1 MTNTQKNVNYAKFK
15 VSDVLDEPIAGNVD
29 IQKKDISNE
38 GEIVVTSGLT
48 DYGIKGRTT
57 RKAKVVK
64 EPSITIDMFGNVFY
78 RDEPYKLVTHGRVY
92 GFTSKLIKNREIG
105 LYLVSALRPLG
116 AKFSYNNMMTWS
128 KLKDLSI
135 ELPVTPSGTPDFEY
149 MEERIR
155 ELEEERIRELEEER
169 IRELEAYLK
178 VTGLSDA
185 TLTDE
190 EQAALD
196 KMNNCGITWK
206 KFRVG
211 DLFKINT
218 GSLVSKRY
226 LNANPGNVPRIS
238 VTTVDNGVIGY
249 FDDTVDIP
257 NIRYYKN
264 FISVNFFGNVF
275 YHPDKASVEMKV
287 HVLQLKSGK
296 ALNRKIAMFLC
307 GALSKVFDNGT
318 YSYGNQLS
326 SSKLKNNAF
335 YIALP
340 VTSVGDID
348 FDFMENYITAIEKQ
362 SIRGV
367 IEYKDKVIQT
377 TKNIVN
383 AN

>member
-1 MTNTQKNVNYAKFK
+1 MTNAQNNVKYGKFTVEELFNVKGTKSTDAGK
-15 VSDVLDEPIAGNVD
+15 VHFVGKQDGDAQFI
-29 IQKKDISNE
+29 
-38 GEIVVTSGLT
+38 
-48 DYGIKGRTT
+48 GRTNANYGLQGYVNSKDFAFEPN
-57 RKAKVVK
+57 KANTISVSQVGT
-64 EPSITIDMFGNVFY
+64 ITAQY
-78 RDEPYKLVTHGRVY
+78 RDFPYYTSQNITKLSAD
-92 GFTSKLIKNREIG
+92 FLNRQIG
-105 LYLVSALRPLG
+105 LYICSAINQWLRG
-116 AKFSYNNMMTWS
+116 AQFEGYHT
-128 KLKDLSI
+128 LKMADLKKQQLI
-135 ELPVTPSGTPDFEY
+135 LPVTPSGTPDFEY

-155 ELEEERIRELEEER
+155 ELEEERIRELE
-169 IRELEAYLK
+169 AYLK
-178 VTGLSDA
+178 VTGWSDA

-190 EQAALD
+190 EQMALN
-196 KMNNCGITWK
+196 KMNNGGITWK

-340 VTSVGDID
+340 VTSAGDID

>member
-1 MTNTQKNVNYAKFK
+1 MTNTQNINYAKFK

-29 IQKKDISNE
+29 IQKKDISDE

-155 ELEEERIRELEEER
+155 ELEEERIRELE
-169 IRELEAYLK
+169 AYLK

-196 KMNNCGITWK
+196 KMNMGGVKWK
-206 KFRVG
+206 KFKLG
-211 DLFKINT
+211 DIFIEKVQRGTRLVKSRRIPGSIPLVTAGEANRGVADWITHNKVLFPAN
-218 GSLVSKRY
+218 SLT
-226 LNANPGNVPRIS
+226 I
-238 VTTVDNGVIGY
+238 DM
-249 FDDTVDIP
+249 
-257 NIRYYKN
+257 
-264 FISVNFFGNVF
+264 FGNVF
-275 YHPDKASVEMKV
+275 YRDQPFFADDNILVFSNNKKYSKKVMLFMSVAF
-287 HVLQLKSGK
+287 SK
-296 ALNRKIAMFLC
+296 ALK
-307 GALSKVFDNGT
+307 GKFD
-318 YSYGNQLS
+318 YAHQFRQKSLPS
-326 SSKLKNNAF
+326 VVVK
-335 YIALP
+335 LP
-340 VTSVGDID
+340 VTSAGAID

-362 SIRGV
+362 SICGV

-377 TKNIVN
+377 TKGMVN